1 MTKGMK
7 PVRERWWLA
16 GLVLVALVLAGARLE
31 HHFHHHV
38 LRTGDRL
45 VPIQVS
51 SLYGS
56 AYTLATDQRPT
67 VINVFAT
74 WCTPCREETPGFA
87 ATAHALRARGF
98 NVVGIDQEES
108 AAAVSAFA
116 REFALPYPVYID
128 TSGVTHDLLG
138 ARVIPTTI
146 LINRKGVI
154 VWEHA
159 GPLTPHDLLAAIS
172 QTESNG

>member
-1 MTKGMK
+1 MK
-7 PVRERWWLA
+7 PVTVRWWLA
-16 GLVLVALVLAGARLE
+16 GVALVVCVLAGARVE
-31 HHFHHHV
+31 RHFHHHV
-38 LRTGDRL
+38 LRAGDRL
-45 VPIQVS
+45 VSIQLS
-51 SLYGS
+51 SLYGES
-56 AYTLATDQRPT
+56 YTLSPVRSPT

-87 ATAHALRARGF
+87 SVAHGLRARGIR
-98 NVVGIDQEES
+98 VVGIDQEES

-116 REFALPYPVYID
+116 QQFALPYPVYID

-146 LINRKGVI
+146 LVNSDGVI

-159 GPLTPHDLLAAIS
+159 GPLTRDDFLRAAS
-172 QTESNG
+172 SLTEQG

>member
-1 MTKGMK
+1 MK
-7 PVRERWWLA
+7 PVHARWVA
-16 GLVLVALVLAGARLE
+16 GVALVVLALAGARAVR
-31 HHFHHHV
+31 HFHHHV
-38 LRTGDRL
+38 LHTGDRL
-45 VPIQVS
+45 VPIQLS
-51 SLYGS
+51 SLYG
-56 AYTLATDQRPT
+56 APYTLAGSRRPT

-87 ATAHALRARGF
+87 AAAGGLRARGF
-98 NVVGIDQEES
+98 DVVGIDQEES

-146 LINRKGVI
+146 VVNADGVI

-159 GPLTPHDLLAAIS
+159 GPLQREDFLRAAATIAETP
-172 QTESNG
+172 G